1 MTEPIRDGDKKA
13 SEPPNPDSQTSDAKS
28 STPGAKDAKRQ
39 DKTKDK
45 PDSGQNEDG

>member
-1 MTEPIRDGDKKA
+1 MTETTRDKGEKP
-13 SEPPNPDSQTSDAKS
+13 SEPPEPGPQVRDPKS
-28 STPGAKDAKRQ
+28 GTPGAENVDRQ